1 MVTRTKRAG
10 EHRLIKKYPNR
21 RLYDTQTSSYVT
33 LSDIKGLV
41 MASEV
46 FKVID
51 AKTDEDL
58 TRNILL
64 QIILEE
70 EAGGAPVFSS
80 QMLSQII
87 RFYGNSMQGLMG
99 NYLEKT
105 MQSFVDIHNK
115 LGDQTKGLG
124 AGSTPEAW
132 SQMMNLQN
140 PLMQGMM
147 GNYMEQS
154 KDLFVKMQEQL
165 QGSQNL
171 FGNFPFTSQPTKSEK
186 EQLWLEKLALY
197 PQAVLRR
204 SLTLSLS

>member
-1 MVTRTKRAG
+1 MVTRAKRAG
-10 EHRLIKKYPNR
+10 EDRLIKKYPNR
-21 RLYDTQTSSYVT
+21 RLYDTQTSTYVT
-33 LSDIKGLV
+33 LSDIKSLV
-41 MASEV
+41 MGNEV
-46 FKVID
+46 FKVVD
-51 AKTDEDL
+51 AKTEEDL

-132 SQMMNLQN
+132 SQMMNIQN
-140 PLMQGMM
+140 PLMQGLM

-154 KDLFVKMQEQL
+154 KDLFIKMQEQM

-171 FGNFPFTSQPTKSEK
+171 FGNFPFTPQPNKSEK
-186 EQLWLEKLALY
+186 E
-197 PQAVLRR
+197 
-204 SLTLSLS
+204 

>member
-1 MVTRTKRAG
+1 MVTRAKRAG
-10 EHRLIKKYPNR
+10 EDRLIKKYPNR
-21 RLYDTQTSSYVT
+21 RLYDTQTSTYVT
-33 LSDIKGLV
+33 LSDIKSLV
-41 MASEV
+41 MGNEV
-46 FKVID
+46 FKVVD
-51 AKTDEDL
+51 AKTEEDL

-70 EAGGAPVFSS
+70 EAGGAPVFST

-115 LGDQTKGLG
+115 LGDQTQGLG

-132 SQMMNLQN
+132 AKMMNLQN
-140 PLMQGMM
+140 PMMQGLM

-154 KDLFVKMQEQL
+154 KDLFVKMQEQM
-165 QGSQNL
+165 QNSPTI
-171 FGNFPFTSQPTKSEK
+171 FSSFPFAGQPNKTEK
-186 EQLWLEKLALY
+186 E
-197 PQAVLRR
+197 
-204 SLTLSLS
+204 

>member
-1 MVTRTKRAG
+1 MVNRAKRAG
-10 EHRLIKKYPNR
+10 EDRLIKKYPNR
-21 RLYDTQTSSYVT
+21 RLYDTQTSTYVT
-33 LSDIKGLV
+33 LSDIKNLV
-41 MASEV
+41 MANEV
-46 FKVID
+46 FKVVD
-51 AKTDEDL
+51 AKTEEDL

-140 PLMQGMM
+140 PLMQGLM

-154 KDLFVKMQEQL
+154 KDLFIKMQEQV
-165 QGSQNL
+165 QGSQNI
-171 FGNFPFTSQPTKSEK
+171 FGNFPFTPQSNKAEK
-186 EQLWLEKLALY
+186 E
-197 PQAVLRR
+197 
-204 SLTLSLS
+204 

>member
-1 MVTRTKRAG
+1 MVTRAKRAG
-10 EHRLIKKYPNR
+10 EDRLIKKYPNR
-21 RLYDTQTSSYVT
+21 RLYDTQTSTYVT
-33 LSDIKGLV
+33 LSDIKNLV
-41 MASEV
+41 MANEV
-46 FKVID
+46 FKVVD
-51 AKTDEDL
+51 AKTEEDL

-140 PLMQGMM
+140 PLMQGLM

-154 KDLFVKMQEQL
+154 KDLFIKMQEQV
-165 QGSQNL
+165 QGSQNI
-171 FGNFPFTSQPTKSEK
+171 FGSFPFTPQPNKTEK
-186 EQLWLEKLALY
+186 E
-197 PQAVLRR
+197 
-204 SLTLSLS
+204 

>member
-1 MVTRTKRAG
+1 MVTRAKRAG
-10 EHRLIKKYPNR
+10 EDRLIKKYPNR
-21 RLYDTQTSSYVT
+21 RLYDTQTSTYVT
-33 LSDIKGLV
+33 LSDIKNLV
-41 MASEV
+41 MANEV
-46 FKVID
+46 FKVVD
-51 AKTDEDL
+51 AKTEEDL

-115 LGDQTKGLG
+115 LGDQTKGLS

-140 PLMQGMM
+140 PLMQGLM

-154 KDLFVKMQEQL
+154 KDLFIKMQEQV
-165 QGSQNL
+165 QGSQNI
-171 FGNFPFTSQPTKSEK
+171 FGNFPFTPQPNKTEK
-186 EQLWLEKLALY
+186 E
-197 PQAVLRR
+197 
-204 SLTLSLS
+204 

>member
-10 EHRLIKKYPNR
+10 EDRLIKKYPNR
-21 RLYDTQTSSYVT
+21 RLYDTQTSTYVT
-33 LSDIKGLV
+33 LSDIKNLV
-41 MASEV
+41 MGNEV
-46 FKVID
+46 FKVVD
-51 AKTDEDL
+51 AKTEEDL

-70 EAGGAPVFSS
+70 EAGGAPVFST

-140 PLMQGMM
+140 PLMQGLM
-147 GNYMEQS
+147 GSYMEQS
-154 KDLFVKMQEQL
+154 KDLFIKMQEQV
-165 QGSQNL
+165 QGSQNI
-171 FGNFPFTSQPTKSEK
+171 FGNFPFSPQPNKTDK
-186 EQLWLEKLALY
+186 E
-197 PQAVLRR
+197 
-204 SLTLSLS
+204 

>member
-1 MVTRTKRAG
+1 MVTRTKRVG
-10 EHRLIKKYPNR
+10 DERLIKKYPNR
-21 RLYDTQTSSYVT
+21 RLYDTQTSTYVT
-33 LSDIKGLV
+33 LADIKGLV
-41 MASEV
+41 MANEV

-51 AKTDEDL
+51 AKTEEEL

-124 AGSTPEAW
+124 AGSSPEAW
-132 SQMMNLQN
+132 SQMLNLQN
-140 PLMQGMM
+140 PLMQNLM
-147 GNYMEQS
+147 GSYMDQS
-154 KDLFVKMQEQL
+154 KDLFIKMQEQM
-165 QGSQNL
+165 QGSQNI
-171 FGNFPFTSQPTKSEK
+171 FGGFPFTPQPTKTEK
-186 EQLWLEKLALY
+186 E
-197 PQAVLRR
+197 
-204 SLTLSLS
+204 

>member
-1 MVTRTKRAG
+1 MVTRAKRAG
-10 EHRLIKKYPNR
+10 ENRLIKKYPNR
-21 RLYDTQTSSYVT
+21 RLYDTQTSTYVT
-33 LSDIKGLV
+33 LSDIKSLV
-41 MASEV
+41 MGNEV
-46 FKVID
+46 FKVVD
-51 AKTDEDL
+51 AKTEEDL

-70 EAGGAPVFSS
+70 EAGGAPVFST

-132 SQMMNLQN
+132 SQLMNLQN
-140 PLMQGMM
+140 PLMQGLM

-154 KDLFVKMQEQL
+154 KDLFIKMQEQV
-165 QGSQNL
+165 QGSQNI
-171 FGNFPFTSQPTKSEK
+171 FGNFPFSPQPNKAEK
-186 EQLWLEKLALY
+186 E
-197 PQAVLRR
+197 
-204 SLTLSLS
+204 

>member
-1 MVTRTKRAG
+1 MVTRAKRAG
-10 EHRLIKKYPNR
+10 EDRLIKKYPNR
-21 RLYDTQTSSYVT
+21 RLYDTQTSTYVT
-33 LSDIKGLV
+33 LSDIKNLV
-41 MASEV
+41 MGNEV
-46 FKVID
+46 FKVVD
-51 AKTDEDL
+51 AKTEEDL

-132 SQMMNLQN
+132 SQMMNIQN
-140 PLMQGMM
+140 PLMQGLM

-154 KDLFVKMQEQL
+154 KDLFIKMQEQM
-165 QGSQNL
+165 QGSQNI
-171 FGNFPFTSQPTKSEK
+171 FSNFPFTPQPNKTEK
-186 EQLWLEKLALY
+186 E
-197 PQAVLRR
+197 
-204 SLTLSLS
+204 

>member
-1 MVTRTKRAG
+1 MVTRAKRAG
-10 EHRLIKKYPNR
+10 EDRLIKKYPNR
-21 RLYDTQTSSYVT
+21 RLYDTQTSTYVT
-33 LSDIKGLV
+33 LSDIKNLV
-41 MASEV
+41 MSNEV
-46 FKVID
+46 FKVVD
-51 AKTDEDL
+51 AKTEEDL

-140 PLMQGMM
+140 PLMQGLM
-147 GNYMEQS
+147 GSYMEQS
-154 KDLFVKMQEQL
+154 KDLFIKMQEQL
-165 QGSQNL
+165 QGSQNI
-171 FGNFPFTSQPTKSEK
+171 FGNFPFTPQPNKTEK
-186 EQLWLEKLALY
+186 E
-197 PQAVLRR
+197 
-204 SLTLSLS
+204 

>member
-1 MVTRTKRAG
+1 MVTRAKRAG
-10 EHRLIKKYPNR
+10 EDRLIKKYPNR
-21 RLYDTQTSSYVT
+21 RLYDTQTSTYVT
-33 LSDIKGLV
+33 LSDIKNLV
-41 MASEV
+41 MANEV
-46 FKVID
+46 FKVVD
-51 AKTDEDL
+51 AKTEEDL

-132 SQMMNLQN
+132 AQMMNLQN
-140 PLMQGMM
+140 PLMQGLM

-154 KDLFVKMQEQL
+154 KDLFIKMQEQV
-165 QGSQNL
+165 QGSQNI
-171 FGNFPFTSQPTKSEK
+171 FGNFPFTPQSNKAEK
-186 EQLWLEKLALY
+186 E
-197 PQAVLRR
+197 
-204 SLTLSLS
+204 

>member
-1 MVTRTKRAG
+1 MVTRAKRAG
-10 EHRLIKKYPNR
+10 DDRLIKKYPNR
-21 RLYDTQTSSYVT
+21 RLYDTQTSTYVT
-33 LSDIKGLV
+33 LSDIKSLV
-41 MASEV
+41 MGNEV
-46 FKVID
+46 FKVVD
-51 AKTDEDL
+51 AKTEEDL

-70 EAGGAPVFSS
+70 EAGGAPVFST

-140 PLMQGMM
+140 PLMQGLM

-154 KDLFVKMQEQL
+154 KDLFIKMQEQV
-165 QGSQNL
+165 QGSQNI
-171 FGNFPFTSQPTKSEK
+171 FGNFPFTAQTNKAEK
-186 EQLWLEKLALY
+186 E
-197 PQAVLRR
+197 
-204 SLTLSLS
+204 

>member
-10 EHRLIKKYPNR
+10 EDRLIKKYPNR
-21 RLYDTQTSSYVT
+21 RLYDTQTSTYVT
-33 LSDIKGLV
+33 LSDIKNLV
-41 MASEV
+41 MGNEV
-46 FKVID
+46 FKVVD
-51 AKTDEDL
+51 AKTEEDL

-70 EAGGAPVFSS
+70 EAGGAPVLSS

-105 MQSFVDIHNK
+105 MQSFVDIHDK

-140 PLMQGMM
+140 PLMQGLM

-154 KDLFVKMQEQL
+154 KDIFIKIQEQM
-165 QGSQNL
+165 QGSQNI
-171 FGNFPFTSQPTKSEK
+171 FGNFPFTPQPNTTEK
-186 EQLWLEKLALY
+186 E
-197 PQAVLRR
+197 
-204 SLTLSLS
+204 

>member
-1 MVTRTKRAG
+1 MTEAATDAST
-10 EHRLIKKYPNR
+10 RLIKKYPNR
-21 RLYDTQTSSYVT
+21 RLYDTQTSTYVT

-41 MASEV
+41 MANEV

-70 EAGGAPVFSS
+70 EAGGSPVFSS

-105 MQSFVDIHNK
+105 MQSFVDIHHK
-115 LGDQTKGLG
+115 LGDQSKGLG

-132 SQMMNLQN
+132 SQMLNIQN
-140 PLMQGMM
+140 PLMQGLM

-154 KDLFVKMQEQL
+154 KDLFVKMQEQM

-171 FGNFPFTSQPTKSEK
+171 FGKFPFTPQPNKTEK
-186 EQLWLEKLALY
+186 E
-197 PQAVLRR
+197 
-204 SLTLSLS
+204 

>member
-1 MVTRTKRAG
+1 MVTRAKRAG
-10 EHRLIKKYPNR
+10 EDRLIKKYPNR
-21 RLYDTQTSSYVT
+21 RLYDTQTSTYVT
-33 LSDIKGLV
+33 LTDIKNLV
-41 MASEV
+41 MGNEV
-46 FKVID
+46 FKVVD
-51 AKTDEDL
+51 AKTEEDL

-132 SQMMNLQN
+132 SQMMNIQN
-140 PLMQGMM
+140 PLMQGLM

-154 KDLFVKMQEQL
+154 KDLFIKMQEQM

-171 FGNFPFTSQPTKSEK
+171 FGNFPFTPQPNKTEK
-186 EQLWLEKLALY
+186 E
-197 PQAVLRR
+197 
-204 SLTLSLS
+204 

>member
-1 MVTRTKRAG
+1 MVTRARRAG
-10 EHRLIKKYPNR
+10 EDRLIKKYPNR
-21 RLYDTQTSSYVT
+21 RLYDTQTSTYVT
-33 LSDIKGLV
+33 LSDIKNLV
-41 MASEV
+41 MGNEV
-46 FKVID
+46 FKVVD
-51 AKTDEDL
+51 AKTEEDL

-132 SQMMNLQN
+132 SQMMNIQN
-140 PLMQGMM
+140 PLMQGLM

-154 KDLFVKMQEQL
+154 KDLFIKMQEQM

-171 FGNFPFTSQPTKSEK
+171 FGNFPFTPQPNKTEK
-186 EQLWLEKLALY
+186 E
-197 PQAVLRR
+197 
-204 SLTLSLS
+204 

>member
-1 MVTRTKRAG
+1 MVTRAKRAG
-10 EHRLIKKYPNR
+10 EDRLIKKYPNR
-21 RLYDTQTSSYVT
+21 RLYDTQTSTYVT
-33 LSDIKGLV
+33 LSDIKNLV
-41 MASEV
+41 MGNEV

-51 AKTDEDL
+51 AKTEEDL

-70 EAGGAPVFSS
+70 EACGAPVFST

-124 AGSTPEAW
+124 VGSTPEAW

-140 PLMQGMM
+140 PLMQGLM

-154 KDLFVKMQEQL
+154 KDLFIKMQEQV
-165 QGSQNL
+165 QSSQNI
-171 FGNFPFTSQPTKSEK
+171 FGNFPFTPQPNKAEK
-186 EQLWLEKLALY
+186 E
-197 PQAVLRR
+197 
-204 SLTLSLS
+204 

>member
-1 MVTRTKRAG
+1 MTN
-10 EHRLIKKYPNR
+10 E
-21 RLYDTQTSSYVT
+21 S
-33 LSDIKGLV
+33 
-41 MASEV
+41 
-46 FKVID
+46 FKVVD
-51 AKTDEDL
+51 AKTEEDL

-70 EAGGAPVFSS
+70 EAGGAPVFST

-115 LGDQTKGLG
+115 LGDQTRGLG

-132 SQMMNLQN
+132 SQMLNLQN
-140 PLMQGMM
+140 PLMQNLM

-154 KDLFVKMQEQL
+154 KDLFVKMQEQM
-165 QGSQNL
+165 QSSQNM
-171 FGNFPFTSQPTKSEK
+171 FGGFPFKPQPSKSEK
-186 EQLWLEKLALY
+186 E
-197 PQAVLRR
+197 
-204 SLTLSLS
+204 

>member
-1 MVTRTKRAG
+1 MVTRAKRAG
-10 EHRLIKKYPNR
+10 EDRLIKKYPNR
-21 RLYDTQTSSYVT
+21 RLYDTQTSTYVT
-33 LSDIKGLV
+33 LSDIKNLV
-41 MASEV
+41 MANEV
-46 FKVID
+46 FKVVD
-51 AKTDEDL
+51 AKTEEDL

-80 QMLSQII
+80 QRLSQII

-140 PLMQGMM
+140 PLMQGLM

-154 KDLFVKMQEQL
+154 KDLFIKMQEQV
-165 QGSQNL
+165 QGSQNI
-171 FGNFPFTSQPTKSEK
+171 FGNFPFTPQSNKPEK
-186 EQLWLEKLALY
+186 E
-197 PQAVLRR
+197 
-204 SLTLSLS
+204 

>member
-1 MVTRTKRAG
+1 MATRTKRAG
-10 EHRLIKKYPNR
+10 ENRLIKKYPNR
-21 RLYDTQTSSYVT
+21 RLYDTQTSTYVT
-33 LSDIKGLV
+33 LADIKGLV
-41 MASEV
+41 MTSEN
-46 FKVID
+46 FKVVD

-70 EAGGAPVFSS
+70 EAGGAPVFST

-132 SQMMNLQN
+132 SQMLNLQN
-140 PLMQGMM
+140 PLMQNLM
-147 GNYMEQS
+147 GSYMEQS
-154 KDLFVKMQEQL
+154 KDLFVKMQEQM
-165 QGSQNL
+165 QGSHNM
-171 FGNFPFTSQPTKSEK
+171 FASFPFTPQPNKTEK
-186 EQLWLEKLALY
+186 E
-197 PQAVLRR
+197 
-204 SLTLSLS
+204 

>member
-10 EHRLIKKYPNR
+10 EDRLIKKYPNR
-21 RLYDTQTSSYVT
+21 RLYDTQTSTYVT
-33 LSDIKGLV
+33 LSDIKSLV

-115 LGDQTKGLG
+115 LGDQTKGMG

-140 PLMQGMM
+140 PVMQGLM

-171 FGNFPFTSQPTKSEK
+171 FGNFPFTPQPTKSEK
-186 EQLWLEKLALY
+186 E
-197 PQAVLRR
+197 
-204 SLTLSLS
+204 

>member
-1 MVTRTKRAG
+1 MVTRAKRAG
-10 EHRLIKKYPNR
+10 EDRLIKKYPNR
-21 RLYDTQTSSYVT
+21 RLYDTQTSTYVT
-33 LSDIKGLV
+33 LSDIKNLV

-46 FKVID
+46 FKVVD
-51 AKTDEDL
+51 AKTEEDL

-70 EAGGAPVFSS
+70 EAGGAPVFST

-140 PLMQGMM
+140 PLMQGLM
-147 GNYMEQS
+147 GNYMQQS
-154 KDLFVKMQEQL
+154 KDLFIKMQEQV
-165 QGSQNL
+165 QGSQNI
-171 FGNFPFTSQPTKSEK
+171 FGNFPFSPQPNKTEK
-186 EQLWLEKLALY
+186 E
-197 PQAVLRR
+197 
-204 SLTLSLS
+204 

>member
-1 MVTRTKRAG
+1 MVTRAKRAG
-10 EHRLIKKYPNR
+10 DDRLIKKYPNR
-21 RLYDTQTSSYVT
+21 RLYDTQTSTYVT
-33 LSDIKGLV
+33 LSDIKNLV
-41 MASEV
+41 MGNEV
-46 FKVID
+46 FKVVD
-51 AKTDEDL
+51 AKTEEDL

-115 LGDQTKGLG
+115 LGDQTKGLA

-140 PLMQGMM
+140 PLMQGLM

-154 KDLFVKMQEQL
+154 KDLFIKMQEQM
-165 QGSQNL
+165 QGSQNI
-171 FGNFPFTSQPTKSEK
+171 FGNFPFTPQPNKTEK
-186 EQLWLEKLALY
+186 E
-197 PQAVLRR
+197 
-204 SLTLSLS
+204 

>member
-1 MVTRTKRAG
+1 MVTRAKRAG
-10 EHRLIKKYPNR
+10 EDRLIKKYPNR
-21 RLYDTQTSSYVT
+21 RLYDTQTSTYVT
-33 LSDIKGLV
+33 LSDIKNLV
-41 MASEV
+41 MANEV
-46 FKVID
+46 FKVVD
-51 AKTDEDL
+51 AKTEEDL

-140 PLMQGMM
+140 PLMQGLM

-154 KDLFVKMQEQL
+154 KDLFIKMQEQV
-165 QGSQNL
+165 QSSQNI
-171 FGNFPFTSQPTKSEK
+171 FGNFSFNPQSNKAEK
-186 EQLWLEKLALY
+186 E
-197 PQAVLRR
+197 
-204 SLTLSLS
+204 